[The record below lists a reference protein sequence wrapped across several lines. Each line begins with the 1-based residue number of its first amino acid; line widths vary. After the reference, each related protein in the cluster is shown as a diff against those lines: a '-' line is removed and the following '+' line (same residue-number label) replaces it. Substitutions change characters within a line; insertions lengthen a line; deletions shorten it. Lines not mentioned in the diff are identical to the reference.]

1 MGKNEACGFGVGVGV
16 GVGHVVAKKWE
27 RGCCDDDDSDWT
39 ELTRDHFAGMRS
51 VGVQRKKRMP
61 RQRRSSLNLNLN
73 LLLLPFPSLLVP
85 HVPSP
90 PSTRLNSS
98 ENALTPDT
106 RNLLKNM
113 SVVVSD
119 VISLVNVSVI
129 SLHKF
134 VIDGTRLRFL
144 FQKEL
149 QTSDVGSLKRMIVP
163 KKAAE
168 DYLPTLTEKEGFFMR
183 MDDMDGLHVWSF
195 KFRYWPNN
203 TSRMYVLEN
212 TGEFVNTH
220 ALKQGDYMMMYQD
233 QQNQNFVI
241 RGRKASD
248 QDIYIECTMNG
259 VNDYCPDD
267 FEVNNNDSYHQ
278 PVRVNFPTVDDTTGP
293 LPFVY
298 DQTPFSSDLNRSY
311 VYETTL
317 SSASDSSY
325 VYETTVSNETLLDFW
340 NAPMTYNPKVVP
352 IGNFESI
359 ENSSMEELLLSF

>member
-1 MGKNEACGFGVGVGV
+1 MGKNEACGFAAGAGVGVGV

-27 RGCCDDDDSDWT
+27 RGCCDCDESDRT

-51 VGVQRKKRMP
+51 AGVQRKKRMP
-61 RQRRSSLNLNLN
+61 RQRRSSLNLNLNLN

-90 PSTRLNSS
+90 PGHLKMRSSGST
-98 ENALTPDT
+98 
-106 RNLLKNM
+106 
-113 SVVVSD
+113 V
-119 VISLVNVSVI
+119 
-129 SLHKF
+129 HQ
-134 VIDGTRLRFL
+134 VIDRTRLRFL

-149 QTSDVGSLKRMIVP
+149 QTSDVGSLRRMIVP

-168 DYLPTLTEKEGFFMR
+168 DYLPTLTEKEGFFVR

-259 VNDYCPDD
+259 VNDFCPDD
-267 FEVNNNDSYHQ
+267 FEVNNSDSYHQ
-278 PVRVNFPTVDDTTGP
+278 PVPVNFPTVDDTTGP

-317 SSASDSSY
+317 SSGSDSSY

-340 NAPMTYNPKVVP
+340 NAPMTYNPKVEP

>member
-1 MGKNEACGFGVGVGV
+1 M
-16 GVGHVVAKKWE
+16 
-27 RGCCDDDDSDWT
+27 
-39 ELTRDHFAGMRS
+39 
-51 VGVQRKKRMP
+51 
-61 RQRRSSLNLNLN
+61 
-73 LLLLPFPSLLVP
+73 LL
-85 HVPSP
+85 
-90 PSTRLNSS
+90 
-98 ENALTPDT
+98 
-106 RNLLKNM
+106 
-113 SVVVSD
+113 VVSD
-119 VISLVNVSVI
+119 
-129 SLHKF
+129 
-134 VIDGTRLRFL
+134 
-144 FQKEL
+144 KEL
-149 QTSDVGSLKRMIVP
+149 QTSDVGSLRRMIVP

-259 VNDYCPDD
+259 
-267 FEVNNNDSYHQ
+267 
-278 PVRVNFPTVDDTTGP
+278 PVPVNFPPVDDTTGP

-317 SSASDSSY
+317 SSGSDSSY

-340 NAPMTYNPKVVP
+340 NAPMTYNPKVEP

>member
-1 MGKNEACGFGVGVGV
+1 MGKNEACGFAAGAGVGVGV

-27 RGCCDDDDSDWT
+27 RGCCDCDESDRT

-51 VGVQRKKRMP
+51 AGVQRKKRMP

-90 PSTRLNSS
+90 PGHLKMRSSGST
-98 ENALTPDT
+98 
-106 RNLLKNM
+106 
-113 SVVVSD
+113 V
-119 VISLVNVSVI
+119 
-129 SLHKF
+129 HQ
-134 VIDGTRLRFL
+134 VIDRTRLRFL

-149 QTSDVGSLKRMIVP
+149 QTSDVGSLRRMIVP

-259 VNDYCPDD
+259 VNDFCPDD

-278 PVRVNFPTVDDTTGP
+278 PVPVNFPPVDDTTGP

-317 SSASDSSY
+317 SSGSDSSY

-340 NAPMTYNPKVVP
+340 NAPMTYNPKVEP

>member
-1 MGKNEACGFGVGVGV
+1 M
-16 GVGHVVAKKWE
+16 
-27 RGCCDDDDSDWT
+27 
-39 ELTRDHFAGMRS
+39 L
-51 VGVQRKKRMP
+51 
-61 RQRRSSLNLNLN
+61 
-73 LLLLPFPSLLVP
+73 
-85 HVPSP
+85 
-90 PSTRLNSS
+90 
-98 ENALTPDT
+98 
-106 RNLLKNM
+106 
-113 SVVVSD
+113 VVVSD
-119 VISLVNVSVI
+119 VISLVNV
-129 SLHKF
+129 
-134 VIDGTRLRFL
+134 IDQTRLRFL

-248 QDIYIECTMNG
+248 QDLYIECTMNG

-267 FEVNNNDSYHQ
+267 FHG
-278 PVRVNFPTVDDTTGP
+278 FTG
-293 LPFVY
+293 
-298 DQTPFSSDLNRSY
+298 
-311 VYETTL
+311 
-317 SSASDSSY
+317 
-325 VYETTVSNETLLDFW
+325 
-340 NAPMTYNPKVVP
+340 
-352 IGNFESI
+352 
-359 ENSSMEELLLSF
+359 